1 MLVQRYNVKEE
12 EKEEE
17 ETKEIKEIELER
29 VCTWDLNMFFP
40 ATWPT
45 PISKSFLLRL
55 PLIISLELLTT
66 YIWTFYNDERF
77 YTWWSPNQIEILT
90 G

>member
-29 VCTWDLNMFFP
+29 VCT
-40 ATWPT
+40 
-45 PISKSFLLRL
+45 
-55 PLIISLELLTT
+55 
-66 YIWTFYNDERF
+66 
-77 YTWWSPNQIEILT
+77 
-90 G
+90 